1 MITDYEQSTDEDLC
15 RMHVDGDDLAFEQL
29 YKKHLKYCMN
39 YVMSKNVGYLD
50 AEECVQKA
58 FSKSVV
64 KIKDLR
70 DFKYFKTWITRN
82 CWNAYLDMYRS
93 RSYRKIESIFSTEG
107 NNGDKTSNLIK
118 PVVELTEKSPNPCET
133 LCQGNEIETKLNL
146 TNKVFKKLDAKSRE
160 ILETC
165 VVKENSYE
173 ETAKILNIP
182 QGTVMSRMHYSRKKF
197 VDIYNRELK
206 KEKAKEADLL
216 ILKLNAS

>member
-70 DFKYFKTWITRN
+70 DF
-82 CWNAYLDMYRS
+82 
-93 RSYRKIESIFSTEG
+93 
-107 NNGDKTSNLIK
+107 
-118 PVVELTEKSPNPCET
+118 
-133 LCQGNEIETKLNL
+133 
-146 TNKVFKKLDAKSRE
+146 
-160 ILETC
+160 
-165 VVKENSYE
+165 VKENSYE